1 MQGSG
6 VRQIVD
12 PDRNEAGQVV
22 IGAVMEVVMDDHAGA
37 QMPFLGAERHT
48 GDRSRQVNRDRRGNS
63 SVGGSEWRAAR
74 RLNSDRRAGKGGR
87 RAGDGVEAERRE
99 WGGCT
104 RVKVDTEPPVV
115 VAAELAAPS
124 AGEPTG
130 RGGPSSTTARSSG
143 GNRRAGRSGDGRLPE
158 YLTPAQVAAKLQ
170 LPEKRV
176 VQLLRDHRI
185 PGAGARAGAS
195 AWPRAPRREPR
206 NRERKAVS
214 APGYISRS
222 ELCRRLGISRAT
234 SYRLERDGLLPRPVR
249 IGPRTTRWPVSEL
262 DVFERRL
269 AEDRGAAN
277 VYASEAKSASAD

>member
-1 MQGSG
+1 
-6 VRQIVD
+6 
-12 PDRNEAGQVV
+12 
-22 IGAVMEVVMDDHAGA
+22 MDDHAGA

-63 SVGGSEWRAAR
+63 SVGGSESRTAR
-74 RLNSDRRAGKGGR
+74 RLNSDRRAGKKCGR
-87 RAGDGVEAERRE
+87 RAGDGVEEERRE
-99 WGGCT
+99 WGGCA

-124 AGEPTG
+124 DGEPTG
-130 RGGPSSTTARSSG
+130 RGRPSSTTARSSG
-143 GNRRAGRSGDGRLPE
+143 GNRRAGRSGDGRVPE
-158 YLTPAQVAAKLQ
+158 YLTPTQVATTLQ
-170 LPEKRV
+170 PPEKRV
-176 VQLLRDHRI
+176 VQLLRDQI

-195 AWPRAPRREPR
+195 ARPRAPGREPR
-206 NRERKAVS
+206 NRERKGVS

-234 SYRLERDGLLPRPVR
+234 SYRLERDGFLPRPVR

-262 DVFERRL
+262 EVFERRL

-277 VYASEAKSASAD
+277 VHASEAKSGFAD